1 MYEQACEN
9 LGTCDTDQVSFKAYF
24 STWLA
29 QTSVLAPFT
38 YSQISPLLTATAKN
52 VAATCTGGTSGTQCG
67 FKWTT
72 GAFDGNTGLGQEM
85 SSLGAIHSALMAV
98 ESIPAP
104 VTNHTGGTSKGD
116 NSAGTGSSSGGGGSS
131 GSGDSMEAT
140 TPATMGDKVGAGIL
154 TFVLVS
160 SVLGGGAF
168 MIVGS

>member
-1 MYEQACEN
+1 
-9 LGTCDTDQVSFKAYF
+9 
-24 STWLA
+24 
-29 QTSVLAPFT
+29 
-38 YSQISPLLTATAKN
+38 
-52 VAATCTGGTSGTQCG
+52 
-67 FKWTT
+67 
-72 GAFDGNTGLGQEM
+72 
-85 SSLGAIHSALMAV
+85 MAV